1 MKKSEKRDLLYV
13 TGVCFVL
20 VILFFLWFLSY
31 NASQGYWEAEV
42 DSKGPGV
49 ILTIRRAGT
58 ESDHL
63 SRRILF
69 KDIGADVIKSG
80 TFKLPDE
87 ADEMSGIKMIFQD
100 ITLRPGRVMLQ
111 LNDHEIGIM
120 VSKITIDD
128 VSYAW
133 DQPELIEILD

>member
-1 MKKSEKRDLLYV
+1 MKKSEKMDLLYLI
-13 TGVCFVL
+13 GVCFFLVL
-20 VILFFLWFLSY
+20 IFFLWFLSF

-42 DSKGPGV
+42 DSKGPDV

-58 ESDHL
+58 ESDQL

-69 KDIGADVIKSG
+69 KGISSDVLKSG

-87 ADEMSGIKMIFQD
+87 ADEMSGIKMTFQD
-100 ITLRPGRVMLQ
+100 ITLRPGHVKLQ
-111 LNDHEIGIM
+111 LNDHEIDIM
-120 VSKITIDD
+120 VSNITIDD

-133 DQPELIEILD
+133 DRPKSIEILD

>member
-13 TGVCFVL
+13 IGVCFVL

-31 NASQGYWEAEV
+31 NASKGYWEAEV

-69 KDIGADVIKSG
+69 KDIGTDVIKSG

-87 ADEMSGIKMIFQD
+87 ADEMSGIKMTFQD

-111 LNDHEIGIM
+111 LNDHEIDIM
-120 VSKITIDD
+120 VAKISVDSQIH
-128 VSYAW
+128 AW
-133 DQPELIEILD
+133 DQAELIEILD

>member
-1 MKKSEKRDLLYV
+1 MKKSEKRDLFYV
-13 TGVCFVL
+13 TGVSFVL
-20 VILFFLWFLSY
+20 VILFFLWFQSFS
-31 NASQGYWEAEV
+31 ARQGYWEAEI
-42 DSKGPGV
+42 DNKGPKL

-69 KDIGADVIKSG
+69 KDIGTDVIKSG

-87 ADEMSGIKMIFQD
+87 ADEMPGIKMTFQD

-111 LNDHEIGIM
+111 LNDHEIDIM